1 MIIKRIKYLTVIF
14 LAITVATACNKSEL
28 PPPSRNIVYNG
39 FGEISYVGDDGYFEI
54 TRDDRALLKVVEYN
68 GSKEVSPGERV
79 YFKYQ
84 ILTSDKYER
93 SSRTAHDQEVYEIK
107 IIVFNDIYSAPLLR
121 KSFLQED
128 APHRDDS
135 IGHDLVMVTSAA
147 FSGDYINIGIEYFRV
162 PDGKPHMI
170 NLVWDDTRHPLD
182 SVYLELRHN
191 AMGELS
197 TEGADIVAETG
208 LLSFKLSDLIPP
220 ERESIKVK
228 LKSNMTRKDGVG
240 EYIEEDTYYTGT
252 FNPHIGTKSFIVGNE
267 FNQPGDRNHDMNF
280 VR

>member
-1 MIIKRIKYLTVIF
+1 MKIKHLIIIF
-14 LAITVATACNKSEL
+14 LAITAAAACTESEL
-28 PPPSRNIVYNG
+28 PPPKNIVYNG

-54 TRDDRALLKVVEYN
+54 TRDDGALLKVVEYN
-68 GSKEVSPGERV
+68 GSKTVSFGERV
-79 YFKYQ
+79 YFKYN
-84 ILTSDKYER
+84 ILSDDRYER
-93 SSRTAHDQEVYEIK
+93 TSREVHDPYAYEIK
-107 IIVFNDIYSAPLLR
+107 VIVFNDIYSAPLLR

-128 APHRDDS
+128 SPHRDDS
-135 IGHDLVMVTSAA
+135 IGHDLVIVTSAA

-197 TEGADIVAETG
+197 TEGANIIAETG
-208 LLSFKLSDLIPP
+208 LLSFKLSNLIPQ
-220 ERESIKVK
+220 ERESINVK

-240 EYIEEDTYYTGT
+240 EYIEADTYYTGT
-252 FNPHIGTKSFIVGNE
+252 FNPHLGTKSFIVGNE
-267 FNQPGDRNHDMNF
+267 FNQPGDRNYDMNF
-280 VR
+280 IR